1 MIISI
6 NNMILVRMLLWN
18 QTKGYKSKTFNLVR
32 ERTEEVVYS
41 ILSVHNN
48 NPFLFPQKYMTRKN
62 KGCEIKY
69 FLNAWLV
76 VV

>member
-18 QTKGYKSKTFNLVR
+18 QTKGYKSKTLVR

-41 ILSVHNN
+41 ILSVRNN
-48 NPFLFPQKYMTRKN
+48 NPFLFPQKYTTRKN
-62 KGCEIKY
+62 KGCKMKY
-69 FLNAWLV
+69 FLNA
-76 VV
+76 

>member
-18 QTKGYKSKTFNLVR
+18 QTKGYKSSISTLVR

-41 ILSVHNN
+41 ILSVRNN

-62 KGCEIKY
+62 KGCKMKY
-69 FLNAWLV
+69 FLNA
-76 VV
+76 